1 MSVEIHT
8 HFSVRVGGGSAQ
20 KKSDG
25 LQRHPPT
32 EEIQSLQQ
40 KLELEV
46 LFRTWRYIRIGDRTL
61 PSL

>member
-46 LFRTWRYIRIGDRTL
+46 LFRA
-61 PSL
+61 